1 MLSSNNPLRHNDFY
15 DLWPLLG
22 NAGVNISRLAA
33 PSGCL
38 VGRLR
43 YILRPFSNYR
53 LKTIGRPIIEG
64 LQQSSRDRHPQAYRR
79 IITSVGTA
87 NKINSLFDTAR
98 ALRSGA

>member
-1 MLSSNNPLRHNDFY
+1 MLSSNKPLRHNDFY

-43 YILRPFSNYR
+43 YILRP
-53 LKTIGRPIIEG
+53 
-64 LQQSSRDRHPQAYRR
+64 
-79 IITSVGTA
+79 
-87 NKINSLFDTAR
+87 LFKLPFENDW
-98 ALRSGA
+98 

>member
-53 LKTIGRPIIEG
+53 LKTIGRPIIDAS
-64 LQQSSRDRHPQAYRR
+64 QQSSRDRHPGLTVALLLLSGPPTKSIAYL
-79 IITSVGTA
+79 IQ
-87 NKINSLFDTAR
+87 LAR
-98 ALRSGA
+98 